1 MSRFPCSRV
10 LFDHFR
16 PPPDARQFMVNLSW
30 RSAERIICPEIL
42 ICSPNES
49 SIHPRSLLRMMAS
62 MCRFIWSHL
71 RSAIG
76 SCSNRWSLSLLS
88 FNCIY
93 KLDDEAVL
101 RSTATIETGFHLEL
115 FIIHFNP

>member
-1 MSRFPCSRV
+1 
-10 LFDHFR
+10 
-16 PPPDARQFMVNLSW
+16 
-30 RSAERIICPEIL
+30 
-42 ICSPNES
+42 
-49 SIHPRSLLRMMAS
+49 MMAS

-76 SCSNRWSLSLLS
+76 SGSNRWSLSLLS

-93 KLDDEAVL
+93 KLDDEAGL